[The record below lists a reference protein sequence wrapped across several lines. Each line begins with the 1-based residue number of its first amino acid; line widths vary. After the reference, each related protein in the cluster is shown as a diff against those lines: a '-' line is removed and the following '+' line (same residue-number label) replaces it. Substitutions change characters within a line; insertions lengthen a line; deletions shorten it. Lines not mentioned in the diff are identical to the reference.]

1 MEKRCNDAKME
12 KEMTILCVL
21 ILMLF
26 EIFFDEDSS
35 CDVDVMEIIIMILNK
50 YCLKNLI
57 LRLQDYVERILPSYT
72 DVQFKSHFR

>member
-1 MEKRCNDAKME
+1 ME
-12 KEMTILCVL
+12 KEMAISCLL

-26 EIFFDEDSS
+26 EIFFDDEDSS
-35 CDVDVMEIIIMILNK
+35 CNIDLEIIIMILNK
-50 YCLKNLI
+50 HCLKNPI